1 MRTRWKAVPPAWRSR
16 ILLGTLAA
24 LVGYGAAVLLRFDPQ
39 PGPYAVMAA
48 VVLAL
53 GWLVLDT
60 VDAPAAEWVP
70 RIQPAGDR
78 VDEVTSDLRV
88 LSSHQHADHP
98 STALAERLVALARG
112 RDPDLAAEIQRDLA
126 GRDRIRPAD
135 IDTILT
141 RIEESR
147 DRR

>member
-1 MRTRWKAVPPAWRSR
+1 MKKVSRRWSGR
-16 ILLGTLAA
+16 IG
-24 LVGYGAAVLLRFDPQ
+24 G
-39 PGPYAVMAA
+39 A
-48 VVLAL
+48 VVLAAIGYAIAL
-53 GWLVLDT
+53 WLDFEPRPFPYAVWAVVVIAMTYLVIDT
-60 VDAPAAEWVP
+60 VEAPVSHWQHQVP
-70 RIQPAGDR
+70 LHRSDR

>member
-1 MRTRWKAVPPAWRSR
+1 MKVSRRWSGR
-16 ILLGTLAA
+16 IG
-24 LVGYGAAVLLRFDPQ
+24 G
-39 PGPYAVMAA
+39 A
-48 VVLAL
+48 VVLAAI
-53 GWLVLDT
+53 GYAVAIWLDFEPRPFPYAVWALVVIAMTYLLIDT
-60 VDAPAAEWVP
+60 VEAPVSHWQHQVP
-70 RIQPAGDR
+70 HHRSDR

-112 RDPDLAAEIQRDLA
+112 RDPDLAAEIQRDLT

>member
-1 MRTRWKAVPPAWRSR
+1 MRRRWGGR
-16 ILLGTLAA
+16 IG
-24 LVGYGAAVLLRFDPQ
+24 G
-39 PGPYAVMAA
+39 A
-48 VVLAL
+48 VVLAAI
-53 GWLVLDT
+53 GYGIAVWLDFEPRPFPYAVWAAVVIAMTYLVIDT
-60 VDAPAAEWVP
+60 VEAPVSHWQHQVP
-70 RIQPAGDR
+70 HHRSDR

-98 STALAERLVALARG
+98 SAALAERLVTLAGG

>member
-1 MRTRWKAVPPAWRSR
+1 MSRLSGRWSGRVGGG
-16 ILLGTLAA
+16 LVLAA
-24 LVGYGAAVLLRFDPQ
+24 IGYLVALWLDFEPRPV
-39 PGPYAVMAA
+39 PYAVWA
-48 VVLAL
+48 VVVIAMTY
-53 GWLVLDT
+53 LVIDT
-60 VDAPAAEWVP
+60 AEAPVSHWQHPIP
-70 RIQPAGDR
+70 RRSDR
-78 VDEVTSDLRV
+78 VDQVTSDLRV

-98 STALAERLVALARG
+98 SAALAERLVALARG

-147 DRR
+147 DRS